1 MKVNSAL
8 ALLCITLFLASCSKP
23 EPVAER
29 CKKADQVTFRGNF
42 GTHNVDTAF
51 RAPADIQLMQSL
63 FAGERVTAVNA
74 CVPNASLTFWEG
86 HDTLGHL
93 ELVMDA
99 ACAQFSYQDGDSVV
113 VIALGKQAAYA
124 FLQGVVAS
132 KAPRTAMRDLAF
144 MLGKWTQTEPDGAYS
159 LETWEQAADDRLT
172 GWAFTLMGKDT
183 VFQERMSLHSEGN
196 TFYFTATADPVEGP
210 VRFQMT
216 SLTDRH
222 AIFENKLHDY
232 PQMIE
237 YKAVGDSGLHA
248 RISGVKDGNYGA
260 KDFPLKK
267 VGVEK

>member
-1 MKVNSAL
+1 MKVYSAL
-8 ALLCITLFLASCSKP
+8 ALLCITWILAGCSKP
-23 EPVAER
+23 EPMALR
-29 CKKADQVTFRGNF
+29 CKKADQVTFRGHF

-63 FAGERVTAVNA
+63 FAGERVTLLNK

-93 ELVMDA
+93 DLVMDA
-99 ACAQFSYQDGDSVV
+99 ACAQFSYHEGDSVV
-113 VIALGKQAAYA
+113 VIGLAKQAAYA
-124 FLQGVVAS
+124 FLQGVVAA
-132 KAPRTAMRDLAF
+132 KAPRTAMGDLAF

-159 LETWEQAADDRLT
+159 LETWEQADGDRLS

-196 TFYFTATADPVEGP
+196 AIYFTAMADPKEGP

-216 SLTDRH
+216 SLVERH

-232 PQMIE
+232 PKMIE

-248 RISGVKDGNYGA
+248 RISGVRDGNYGA

-267 VGVEK
+267 VK